1 MRLFRSKLFWGV
13 ICIALAAVIAFM
25 VLPMFFKEQSKTAT
39 VLKLS
44 RDVPRGTVLTKAML
58 TSTEVGA
65 YGLPEQF
72 LSKEEDAAGMV
83 AADDLYAG
91 EFVWKDRLISEEA
104 YKKIAAGQ
112 SKGLSGGSCLVT
124 LELPT
129 ASSGV
134 ASILRSGDTVDVYET
149 VKTTEDEEQ
158 KTVATQVLTSMY
170 VYDVLNRDLQSLSVL
185 DELEVQQKDAEEQE
199 TYDFEPVFVVIR
211 CTPKQAETLIRM
223 EKEKSFHFIL
233 RKATIGG

>member
-25 VLPMFFKEQSKTAT
+25 VLPMFFREQSKTAT

-72 LSKEEDAAGMV
+72 LSKEEDVAGMV

-91 EFVWKDRLISEEA
+91 EFVWKDRLMS
-104 YKKIAAGQ
+104 
-112 SKGLSGGSCLVT
+112 GLL
-124 LELPT
+124 
-129 ASSGV
+129 
-134 ASILRSGDTVDVYET
+134 
-149 VKTTEDEEQ
+149 
-158 KTVATQVLTSMY
+158 
-170 VYDVLNRDLQSLSVL
+170 LSVRKRAPTCPTFSFWKNASRL
-185 DELEVQQKDAEEQE
+185 GRLSS
-199 TYDFEPVFVVIR
+199 IR
-211 CTPKQAETLIRM
+211 
-223 EKEKSFHFIL
+223 SS
-233 RKATIGG
+233 